1 MTHLEPFGLSR
12 ILKHASSFAPFASRA
27 AMTLNGNTVANLE
40 LLRNSTDFREEGSLV
55 SVLDRC
61 RTAMGKRLLRRW
73 VTKPL
78 LSLECVLS
86 LLPSSSSPC
95 LAKTDDP
102 PRRLITERHNAL
114 TAIHTSSASLT
125 LSKLRDLL
133 RTLPDLERGLSRIH
147 LGRAKPQEL
156 LRVLESFVRTG
167 RVFEELE
174 NEEAGE
180 DERDGGGRLK
190 SALLKRIVDDLP
202 RVRGT
207 AEALLG
213 ELELKAARD
222 GLKEALFVDEDKYPA
237 LKVRPSRSPFR
248 SRASQSETDSRLL
261 IAQECK
267 DGLARTMDD
276 MQDELKSARKILRK
290 PALQFTKVS
299 QEEYLCVP
307 FLSPSLALF
316 ERATADASAATGSRS
331 RSPRPRASP
340 PTGCASR
347 RPSRCTGTARRRC
360 RKRST
365 SSSSGRRKSPAV
377 RPSRFVVVAVVQLE
391 LTSLF
396 AAASDAFLA
405 FLQCVSLSSFAP
417 RPSTDACLLTG
428 RSHRTTSCSARRSSR
443 SHRPTASSA
452 SRSSRTRTTGRA
464 RRSSP
469 RRARSSSKARG
480 TRSSRPSRT
489 RCSCRTTS
497 SSARASGATC
507 SSRAST
513 WAVRPS
519 LSLSLSLPLHLR
531 ADSSSLAGKSSL
543 SRSIALIALLAQMGS
558 FVPAE
563 AATLSLFDGI
573 FTRCVS
579 TLSRRC
585 TSRTGLTR
593 CTSNSMGASD
603 DLARGRSTFMVELS
617 ETSAILRAAT
627 PRSLLIL
634 DELGRGTSTHD
645 GLAIAHAVLEHLV
658 RAVGCTTVF
667 VTHYPALGSLA
678 RRFPGEVTAEH
689 MACRE
694 EAAHDG
700 EPPRITFLYKLVDGL
715 ASASHGLNVARL
727 AEIPEDVVQR
737 AKDKGLELERIE
749 GERTARRRERRL
761 AEVLR
766 RVEGLVRG
774 GAEGGEARKEG
785 REVLELCEIALAK

>member
-299 QEEYLCVP
+299 QEEYLCV
-307 FLSPSLALF
+307 FLLLSLAL
-316 ERATADASAATGSRS
+316 
-331 RSPRPRASP
+331 
-340 PTGCASR
+340 
-347 RPSRCTGTARRRC
+347 
-360 RKRST
+360 
-365 SSSSGRRKSPAV
+365 
-377 RPSRFVVVAVVQLE
+377 
-391 LTSLF
+391 
-396 AAASDAFLA
+396 
-405 FLQCVSLSSFAP
+405 
-417 RPSTDACLLTG
+417 
-428 RSHRTTSCSARRSSR
+428 
-443 SHRPTASSA
+443 
-452 SRSSRTRTTGRA
+452 
-464 RRSSP
+464 
-469 RRARSSSKARG
+469 
-480 TRSSRPSRT
+480 
-489 RCSCRTTS
+489 
-497 SSARASGATC
+497 
-507 SSRAST
+507 
-513 WAVRPS
+513 
-519 LSLSLSLPLHLR
+519 
-531 ADSSSLAGKSSL
+531 
-543 SRSIALIALLAQMGS
+543 I
-558 FVPAE
+558 
-563 AATLSLFDGI
+563 
-573 FTRCVS
+573 
-579 TLSRRC
+579 
-585 TSRTGLTR
+585 
-593 CTSNSMGASD
+593 
-603 DLARGRSTFMVELS
+603 
-617 ETSAILRAAT
+617 
-627 PRSLLIL
+627 
-634 DELGRGTSTHD
+634 
-645 GLAIAHAVLEHLV
+645 
-658 RAVGCTTVF
+658 
-667 VTHYPALGSLA
+667 
-678 RRFPGEVTAEH
+678 
-689 MACRE
+689 
-694 EAAHDG
+694 
-700 EPPRITFLYKLVDGL
+700 
-715 ASASHGLNVARL
+715 
-727 AEIPEDVVQR
+727 
-737 AKDKGLELERIE
+737 
-749 GERTARRRERRL
+749 
-761 AEVLR
+761 
-766 RVEGLVRG
+766 
-774 GAEGGEARKEG
+774 
-785 REVLELCEIALAK
+785 